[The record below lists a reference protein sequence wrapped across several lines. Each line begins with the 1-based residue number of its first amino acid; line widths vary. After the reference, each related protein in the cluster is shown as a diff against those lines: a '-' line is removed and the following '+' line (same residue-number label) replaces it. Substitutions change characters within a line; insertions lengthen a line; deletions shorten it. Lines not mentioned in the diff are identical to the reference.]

1 MSVPKTSTLRKKIDK
16 VEKEIENSKPKY
28 EREFNVKVELLKS
41 IQSDLSVRVMEL
53 EQQMKK
59 VMGRMGL

>member
-41 IQSDLSVRVMEL
+41 IQSDLSGRVMEL